1 MELPLGV
8 MRLAV
13 EFALKVFSGHWL
25 RPKGTC
31 ATGQVE
37 FLGAWV
43 PLVPV
48 TPGVAAD
55 RWFVLLT
62 SDPFILGMLDHL
74 AVDIPL
80 GVMEQAVEFTTKVF
94 SGH

>member
-1 MELPLGV
+1 M
-8 MRLAV
+8 
-13 EFALKVFSGHWL
+13 
-25 RPKGTC
+25 
-31 ATGQVE
+31 Q
-37 FLGAWV
+37 
-43 PLVPV
+43 LVPV